1 MQALAM
7 AVGLLCNLL
16 LALVKLY
23 VGISSNSLAVYCDA
37 VNNFGDALLCT
48 AVLIAVLFLCA
59 QSGQIRRRAESLLT
73 FCIGLVLF
81 VAGAYFFYSGVDR
94 ILYPLPIAYLKKYAV
109 LLACTVP
116 VKVFF
121 GGAVLLRRQKTAGKA
136 VSGFVYGLP
145 FGLRGNAV
153 FPRGIVAVLQT
164 AVCGGR
170 RVCRCYR
177 RGGCGDGRQNDCKRS
192 KIFSF

>member
-48 AVLIAVLFLCA
+48 AVLIAVLFLRA

-73 FCIGLVLF
+73 F
-81 VAGAYFFYSGVDR
+81 
-94 ILYPLPIAYLKKYAV
+94 
-109 LLACTVP
+109 
-116 VKVFF
+116 
-121 GGAVLLRRQKTAGKA
+121 
-136 VSGFVYGLP
+136 
-145 FGLRGNAV
+145 
-153 FPRGIVAVLQT
+153 
-164 AVCGGR
+164 
-170 RVCRCYR
+170 
-177 RGGCGDGRQNDCKRS
+177 
-192 KIFSF
+192 